1 MKMNLFILNKK
12 SISHK
17 TTRTKEKG
25 GFNKK
30 DQNSFKPLVK
40 RGIKTYHTTIM
51 MEKNSALNKEDKSR
65 RMSKTNPEKELDAS
79 MEKHSS
85 MSTAGY

>member
-1 MKMNLFILNKK
+1 
-12 SISHK
+12 
-17 TTRTKEKG
+17 
-25 GFNKK
+25 
-30 DQNSFKPLVK
+30 
-40 RGIKTYHTTIM
+40 M

-85 MSTAGY
+85 MSTAGYWKNMLRMIAFRVREKKITRKYILRWENSQ